1 MTIVSD
7 SAAARWNGAHYAL
20 IGLALVGVTAA
31 VLLLMG
37 RVAWC
42 ECGTVKLW
50 HGVKLSRE
58 NSQHLTD
65 WYSLSHIVHGIVFYA
80 GLWLV
85 ARHWPM
91 GLRAVAATMIAAL
104 WEIAENTEFVIQH
117 YREVTISSDYN
128 GDSVIN
134 STADMGFM
142 LVGFMLAG
150 RAPPWLTVMT
160 AVGLEI
166 IPAWAIRDNL
176 MLNVLMLLWPLEAIK
191 AWQMAG

>member
-1 MTIVSD
+1 
-7 SAAARWNGAHYAL
+7 
-20 IGLALVGVTAA
+20 LALVGVTAA
-31 VLLLMG
+31 LLLLMG

-50 HGVKLSRE
+50 HGVKLSSE

-91 GLRAVAATMIAAL
+91 GLRAVAAIMIAAL
-104 WEIAENTEFVIQH
+104 WEIAENTEFVIHH

-128 GDSVIN
+128 GDSIVN
-134 STADMGFM
+134 SMADIGFM

-150 RAPPWLTVMT
+150 RGPPWMT
-160 AVGLEI
+160 AMTAAGLEI
-166 IPAWAIRDNL
+166 NPAWAIHDNL

-191 AWQMAG
+191 AWQMGG